1 MSFMAG
7 TSLETVAKDCQRYS
21 ANMNELGIPIARDNL
36 KFLWQTV
43 LNLMGNPDDPC
54 KLEGKIIPDFDKYKS
69 SVKVPMLKNT
79 IYFNRLFVC
88 TLFGQYEQCH
98 ELMIEDNGEYIRAG
112 AGFSL
117 CVFVNFLTALSMVR
131 LARKTKKRKHKREAK
146 RLLNI
151 ISGWAKKDNPNVL
164 HQHNLLLAEFRS
176 MEGKLDEAELLYTR
190 AFRLASRSGFR
201 HEAAMI
207 NELTAEFFRDQKKSL
222 DDAKY
227 KMEEAC
233 KLYEEW
239 GCQIKADMLR
249 REYKVLSEQPID
261 VVVKVE

>member
-1 MSFMAG
+1 MGLSKGKTDGIFSSTQNQNRKA
-7 TSLETVAKDCQRYS
+7 TKNKSLPVERISC
-21 ANMNELGIPIARDNL
+21 G
-36 KFLWQTV
+36 
-43 LNLMGNPDDPC
+43 
-54 KLEGKIIPDFDKYKS
+54 
-69 SVKVPMLKNT
+69 
-79 IYFNRLFVC
+79 
-88 TLFGQYEQCH
+88 
-98 ELMIEDNGEYIRAG
+98 
-112 AGFSL
+112 
-117 CVFVNFLTALSMVR
+117 
-131 LARKTKKRKHKREAK
+131 KTKKRKHKREAK

-249 REYKVLSEQPID
+249 KEYEVLIEQPID
-261 VVVKVE
+261 VVVKVA